1 MVPKKSLGIII
12 GGAAAGVLILVVVLS
27 QSGFLKSIEAGV
39 APEQKA
45 PIIQEHSPFSA
56 YKINTECELIYG
68 FASGTYP
75 DKQKIP
81 PIKTS
86 EIFTKYPDDFAPWK
100 RILENNET
108 RIAFFKQ
115 PLPSNFTSAL
125 VDVIMKETSI
135 NPELKP
141 IVSFIADPQ
150 GKAKLQDAYQQYNC
164 KPYFDQRS
172 KQ

>member
-1 MVPKKSLGIII
+1 MAPKKLGIII
-12 GGAAAGVLILVVVLS
+12 GGGVAASLIIAVVLS
-27 QSGFLKSIEAGV
+27 QTGFLKNIEAGM
-39 APEQKA
+39 PEQKTL
-45 PIIQEHSPFSA
+45 PIQEHSPYST

-68 FASGTYP
+68 FASGKYP
-75 DKQKIP
+75 DNQKIP

-100 RILENNET
+100 QILENNET
-108 RIAFFKQ
+108 RAEFFKK
-115 PLPSNFTSAL
+115 PLPSNFTDAL
-125 VDVIMKETSI
+125 VTVIMKETSI
-135 NPELKP
+135 SPNLKP

-150 GKAKLQDAYQQYNC
+150 GKQKLQGAYDQYNC